1 MPLLYVLAAAT
12 VCGLLLQA
20 LQVPGG
26 LIFGALIGAAGVS
39 LVTGEAIAVP
49 STARSGA
56 SIVIGAT
63 IGVTVTRSTLTTL
76 RPVVLPALLAAV
88 LLILAG
94 LGIAYLLRVLGLAP
108 PGDVLATS
116 PGALSVITAIAA
128 EQGVG
133 AVQVATFH
141 LVRVV
146 LVLASLPVV
155 ISLLLKPNP

>member
-12 VCGLLLQA
+12 ACGLLLQA
-20 LQVPGG
+20 LHIPGG

-49 STARSGA
+49 STARSA
-56 SIVIGAT
+56 AFIVIGAT

-76 RPVVLPALLAAV
+76 RPVVLPA
-88 LLILAG
+88 
-94 LGIAYLLRVLGLAP
+94 
-108 PGDVLATS
+108 
-116 PGALSVITAIAA
+116 
-128 EQGVG
+128 
-133 AVQVATFH
+133 
-141 LVRVV
+141 RVV

>member
-1 MPLLYVLAAAT
+1 MLLLYVLAAAT
-12 VCGLLLQA
+12 ACGLALQA
-20 LQVPGG
+20 LHIPGG
-26 LIFGALIGAAGVS
+26 LIFGALIGAAAVS
-39 LVTGEAIAVP
+39 LVTGESVAVP
-49 STARSGA
+49 SAVRSA
-56 SIVIGAT
+56 AFIVIGAT
-63 IGVTVTRSTLTTL
+63 IGVTVTRSALTTL
-76 RPVVLPALLAAV
+76 RPVLLPALLAAV

-141 LVRVV
+141 LVRVILV
-146 LVLASLPVV
+146 LVSLPVV
-155 ISLLLKPNP
+155 ISLLLKPNS